1 MGTGVMGIEAMATA
15 SQGQE
20 AFVQDCC
27 LIIQPERERE
37 RENRSVNQ

>member
-20 AFVQDCC
+20 VFIQDCC
-27 LIIQPERERE
+27 LIT
-37 RENRSVNQ
+37 

>member
-20 AFVQDCC
+20 VFVQDCC
-27 LIIQPERERE
+27 LITRPARGKIRLSI
-37 RENRSVNQ
+37 NS